1 MPLRVRVP
9 VGEKSIDV
17 YFIFGSLEVTGP
29 KKSIKVW
36 YSNVQSPVILSQI
49 QRLHGYKDPHA

>member
-29 KKSIKVW
+29 KKVLKYGTPMSKA
-36 YSNVQSPVILSQI
+36 Q
-49 QRLHGYKDPHA
+49 